1 MKFSIIVP
9 TLNNLDYIKILINSI
24 KKNSVNQH
32 EIIIHVNENSD
43 DIKNFLKQNKIL
55 YTYSKKNIGLCKSV
69 NKAAKLATTNY
80 ILYSHD
86 DMYFLPL
93 WDIILK
99 KEIEKLDS
107 KYFYLSGTMI
117 QEKGAD
123 LILNAGVDFKSFDEK
138 YLLNNYKNINMHD
151 HQGSHWA
158 PHLIHK
164 DIWNLVGGFSEE
176 FDPGDGSDSDLNMKL
191 WNCGVRIFKGLN
203 DFKVYHFGSI
213 SMRKKKNLKKNNG
226 TKTFLKKWGITPKF
240 FFKYYLKTGCEY
252 DGPLKDPKK
261 PLSYFMGLM
270 ICKIKKSFLIKI

>member
-9 TLNNLDYIKILINSI
+9 TLNNLDYLKILINSI
-24 KKNSVNQH
+24 NKNSVNQH
-32 EIIIHVNENSD
+32 EIIIHVNENLD
-43 DIKNFLKQNKIL
+43 GTKNFLEQNNIL
-55 YTYSKKNIGLCKSV
+55 YTYSKTNIGLCKSV

-86 DMYFLPL
+86 DMYFLPK

-99 KEIEKLDS
+99 KEIEKINS

-117 QEKGAD
+117 QKKGAD
-123 LILNAGVDFKSFDEK
+123 LILDAGIDFKSFDEQ
-138 YLLNNYKNINMHD
+138 YLLENYKNINMHD

-191 WNCGVRIFKGLN
+191 WNRGVRIFKGLN
-203 DFKVYHFGSI
+203 NFKVYHFGSI
-213 SMRKKKNLKKNNG
+213 SMRKKKDVKKNNG

-240 FFKYYLKTGCEY
+240 FFKFYLKTGSSY
-252 DGPLKDPKK
+252 NGPLKEPSKS
-261 PLSYFMGLM
+261 LSYFLNLI
-270 ICKIKKSFLIKI
+270 ICKIRKSFSY

>member
-9 TLNNLDYIKILINSI
+9 TLNNLDYLKILVNSI
-24 KKNSVNQH
+24 KKNSINRH

-43 DIKNFLKQNKIL
+43 NTKEFLEQNKIL
-55 YTYSKKNIGLCKSV
+55 YTYSKTNIGLCSSV
-69 NKAAKLATTNY
+69 NSAAKLATTDY

-86 DMYFLPL
+86 DMYFLPE
-93 WDIILK
+93 WDIVLK

-107 KYFYLSGTMI
+107 KYFYISGTMI

-123 LILNAGVDFKSFDEK
+123 LILNAGIDFKSFDEQ
-138 YLLNNYKNINMHD
+138 YLLNNYRNVNIHD

-176 FDPGDGSDSDLNMKL
+176 FNPGDGSDSDLNMKL

-213 SMRKKKNLKKNNG
+213 SMRKKKGIKKNNG
-226 TKTFLKKWGITPKF
+226 TKTFLKKWGITPRF
-240 FFKYYLKTGCEY
+240 FFKFYLKTGSTY
-252 DGPLKDPKK
+252 NGPLKEPGKTIT
-261 PLSYFMGLM
+261 YFIDLI
-270 ICKIKKSFLIKI
+270 ICKIRKSFSY

>member
-9 TLNNLDYIKILINSI
+9 TLNNLNYLKILLNSI
-24 KKNSVNQH
+24 NKNSVNQH
-32 EIIIHVNENSD
+32 EIIIHVNENLD
-43 DIKNFLKQNKIL
+43 GTKNFLEQNEIL
-55 YTYSKKNIGLCKSV
+55 YTYTKENIGLCKSV

-86 DMYFLPL
+86 DMYFLPK

-99 KEIEKLDS
+99 KEIEKIDS

-117 QEKGAD
+117 QKKGAD
-123 LILNAGVDFKSFDEK
+123 LILDAGIDFKSFDEQ
-138 YLLNNYKNINMHD
+138 YLLDNYKNINMHD

-213 SMRKKKNLKKNNG
+213 SMRKKRDVKKNNG

-240 FFKYYLKTGCEY
+240 FFKFYLKTGSSY
-252 DGPLKDPKK
+252 SGPLKEPNKS
-261 PLSYFMGLM
+261 LSYFLNLI
-270 ICKIKKSFLIKI
+270 ICKIRKSFSY